1 MAGSHL
7 TTAGHVPA
15 LVNVLTYRA
24 RQSPGAGISP
34 MKQLA
39 LDIGLVT
46 GPTLDNFHDGPNAQA
61 LQHLRLAV
69 GDGAAPRSP
78 VPTYLW
84 GDAGT
89 GKTHLLKATYEALRS
104 QGAGVG
110 WLDPKVAVPTAF
122 DERWSAVLLDDV
134 QLYTTAQQ
142 AAAFNWFV
150 NAINPTAG
158 APRWVLAAGSLPPA
172 DLPLRDDL
180 RTRLGWGHVFQLQLL
195 DEAER
200 RAVLRRQA
208 DERGIFLADEV
219 MDYMLSRFSR
229 DLGSLAQLLEQL
241 DGFALRT
248 QRAVTIPLLKTMLQ
262 SE

>member
-7 TTAGHVPA
+7 TTAGHVLA

>member
-1 MAGSHL
+1 
-7 TTAGHVPA
+7 
-15 LVNVLTYRA
+15 
-24 RQSPGAGISP
+24 

-39 LDIGLVT
+39 LDIGLAP
-46 GPTLDNFHDGPNAQA
+46 GPTLDNFHAGPNAQA

-78 VPTYLW
+78 VPSYLW
-84 GDAGT
+84 GEAGT
-89 GKTHLLKATYEALRS
+89 GKTHLLKATYEALRA
-104 QGAGVG
+104 QGASVG
-110 WLDPKVAVPTAF
+110 WLDPTVALPTEF

-142 AAAFNWFV
+142 AEAFNWFV

-158 APRWVLAAGSLPPA
+158 APRWVLAAGALPPA

-195 DEAER
+195 NESER
-200 RAVLRRQA
+200 RAVLRQQA
-208 DERGIFLADEV
+208 DARGIVLADEV
-219 MDYMLSRFSR
+219 MDYMLTRFSR
-229 DLGSLAQLLEQL
+229 DLGSLMQLLDRL
-241 DGFALRT
+241 DSFALRT
-248 QRAVTIPLLKTMLQ
+248 QRAVTVPLLKTMLQ